1 MGFRENLRQ
10 KLRIDESAAAVVRS
24 MGAPGSGQRIDMQ
37 TMRQLVELG
46 AYTYQRERDLDLYL
60 MPQAGGQ
67 PLILVLDNEL
77 KIYATDIDDVALRK
91 SPTVTEMVSIRN
103 AIKILNDKDVV
114 LTRKAET
121 VKRIA
126 QDLIS
131 ALDLTYTTAD
141 IEALA
146 SDGRDALERNYIDGL
161 MEVLDLFAELLGFDK
176 APKPFQAAHH
186 IIWARKRQKEP
197 GEFELGPMVAL
208 DLMHTSLKMI
218 PGPLSSRDKA
228 SLTRF
233 QLLLKDEKQAHVS
246 GAAVF
251 EALADALLEAC
262 KPSPGTESAALPG
275 L

>member
-10 KLRIDESAAAVVRS
+10 KLRIDESAAVVVRS

-126 QDLIS
+126 QDLIA

-161 MEVLDLFAELLGFDK
+161 MEVLDHFAELLGFDK

-186 IIWARKRQKEP
+186 IIWGRKRQKEP
-197 GEFELGPMVAL
+197 GEFELGPMMVL

-218 PGPLSSRDKA
+218 HGTLSSRDKA

-246 GAAVF
+246 GAPVF
-251 EALADALLEAC
+251 AALADALLKAC
-262 KPSPGTESAALPG
+262 KRSPGTESAALPG
-275 L
+275 P